1 MSSTIR
7 VAMPSPGSM
16 PVKSVPVPQVPSTS
30 LIHSFLSA
38 PLAMSRALVRMPV
51 P

>member
-7 VAMPSPGSM
+7 VAMPRPGSM
-16 PVKSVPVPQVPSTS
+16 PVKSVPLPQVPSTS
-30 LIHSFLSA
+30 LIQNFLSA
-38 PLAMSRALVRMPV
+38 ALALSRAPVRMPV